1 VEDERLMAVLVESFG
16 RRSRCGRKKKLV
28 CRGER
33 KVHGGSLWSVS
44 GCVGFL
50 WWRWWWRSWWWLWL
64 VVGTAEKEK
73 ERKNYRNEAKRLVF
87 G

>member
-16 RRSRCGRKKKLV
+16 RRSRYGRKKKLV

-50 WWRWWWRSWWWLWL
+50 WWRSWWWLWL
-64 VVGTAEKEK
+64 VVGTAERE